1 MISTLLIFGE
11 YFLNVTALGNLS
23 EGVAKTTALEL
34 LVRAFVLIIIVEII
48 FQTMHALSNRKPAKL
63 GADERDNLFEYKG
76 NNFGYTVLVCY

>member
-48 FQTMHALSNRKPAKL
+48 FQTMLALSNRKPAKF

>member
-1 MISTLLIFGE
+1 LISTLLIFGE

-48 FQTMHALSNRKPAKL
+48 FQTMLALSNRKPAKL